1 MKLQTIACAVAIAT
15 GGFFFT
21 HAINEAIAATETT
34 AVTKQAIVPSQE
46 QALVSRQLATL
57 VDRQH
62 YLNQRLDAKTSA
74 RIRRPA
80 APTSTVSRRPKSSMS
95 TSRSIPCRGSAGL
108 GFVAVAEW
116 GQR

>member
-1 MKLQTIACAVAIAT
+1 LCGCNCNGWIL
-15 GGFFFT
+15 FS

-62 YLNQRLDAKTSA
+62 YLNHAFRCENIGAYSRFLSGQFRS
-74 RIRRPA
+74 RPFVVFASEVEVISVNMAQTFGA
-80 APTSTVSRRPKSSMS
+80 A
-95 TSRSIPCRGSAGL
+95 
-108 GFVAVAEW
+108 
-116 GQR
+116 

>member
-1 MKLQTIACAVAIAT
+1 MDS
-15 GGFFFT
+15 FH

-74 RIRRPA
+74 RILDFYLDSLDPDH
-80 APTSTVSRRPKSSMS
+80 SLFLCLWSRE
-95 TSRSIPCRGSAGL
+95 L
-108 GFVAVAEW
+108 
-116 GQR
+116 